1 MYTKVANREP
11 PPFPFSLLKFAVID
25 MLASKVTLQF
35 ALPLQ
40 APAQDEKAS
49 LLPGVSLRVT
59 GVFGGK
65 VKLQMA
71 GQLIPDGVLVTVPA
85 PVPAMETVNTSPGSN
100 VALTFS
106 VPVID
111 TVQSAVPEHAP
122 V

>member
-1 MYTKVANREP
+1 
-11 PPFPFSLLKFAVID
+11 

-35 ALPLQ
+35 ALPVQ
-40 APAQDEKAS
+40 APAQDEKVS

-65 VKLQMA
+65 VKLQIV
-71 GQLIPDGVLVTVPA
+71 GQLIPDGVLVTVPS
-85 PVPAMETVNTSPGSN
+85 PVPVMETVNTSPGSN

-122 V
+122 VQPSKK